1 VLTIAGALLTVGTA
15 VTLVGVQTGNVVF
28 GAVGTALAGIGFGAS
43 ALASFGTL
51 AVLAAPHERGELFAV
66 ALTIAYVAF
75 SLPAVIAGLA
85 ATSAGLHPTTVVY
98 GLVVVALGLAA
109 LAAQRVRRA

>member
-1 VLTIAGALLTVGTA
+1 VGT
-15 VTLVGVQTGNVVF
+15 V
-28 GAVGTALAGIGFGAS
+28 LAGIGFGVS

-51 AVLAAPHERGELFAV
+51 ALLAAPHERGELFAV

-85 ATSAGLHPTTVVY
+85 ATSVGLHTTALVY
-98 GLVVVALGLAA
+98 GLAVVVLGAVALT
-109 LAAQRVRRA
+109 AQRLRRA

>member
-1 VLTIAGALLTVGTA
+1 VLRAWPSPRVLTIAGALLTVGTA
-15 VTLVGVQTGNVVF
+15 VTLIGMLTASDVL
-28 GAVGTALAGIGFGAS
+28 GAVGTVLAGLGFGAS

-51 AVLAAPHERGELFAV
+51 AMLAAPHERGELFAV

-85 ATSAGLHPTTVVY
+85 ATSGGLHPNTVGY
-98 GLVVVALGLAA
+98 TLAGA
-109 LAAQRVRRA
+109 